1 MIFKKKEFF
10 LLIFL
15 IFLQSCSG
23 GRIGNFLESSFND
36 LDKTSKNQ
44 DLQNNLL
51 NKNDINLEKEN
62 KKFNDKKNKKIK
74 KVEKQKN
81 FQENKNDINLEK
93 ENKKFNDK
101 KNKKIKKV
109 EKQKNVQ
116 ENKNDINLEKENKK
130 FNDKK
135 NKKIKKVEKQKNVQE
150 NKNDINLEKE
160 NKKFNDKKNKKIKNL
175 SKKRKIELQSY
186 KIIFILKDV
195 DPKDPTEELSSI
207 LSNSEVNFE
216 IEKIERIF
224 NSKNKNMNKN

>member
-1 MIFKKKEFF
+1 MILKKKEFF

-36 LDKTSKNQ
+36 LEKTSKNE

-51 NKNDINLEKEN
+51 NKNDINLEKEK
-62 KKFNDKKNKKIK
+62 KKFD
-74 KVEKQKN
+74 
-81 FQENKNDINLEK
+81 
-93 ENKKFNDK
+93 
-101 KNKKIKKV
+101 
-109 EKQKNVQ
+109 
-116 ENKNDINLEKENKK
+116 
-130 FNDKK
+130 
-135 NKKIKKVEKQKNVQE
+135 
-150 NKNDINLEKE
+150 
-160 NKKFNDKKNKKIKNL
+160 DKKNKKIKNL

-216 IEKIERIF
+216 IEKIERILD
-224 NSKNKNMNKN
+224 SKNKSMNKN

>member
-36 LDKTSKNQ
+36 LEKTSKNE

-51 NKNDINLEKEN
+51 NKKDVNLEKENKKFDDKKNKKIKKIVKPKNVPENKKDINLEKEN
-62 KKFNDKKNKKIK
+62 KKFDDKKNKKIK
-74 KVEKQKN
+74 KIVKPKN
-81 FQENKNDINLEK
+81 VPENKKDINLEK
-93 ENKKFNDK
+93 ENKKFDDK
-101 KNKKIKKV
+101 KI
-109 EKQKNVQ
+109 
-116 ENKNDINLEKENKK
+116 
-130 FNDKK
+130 
-135 NKKIKKVEKQKNVQE
+135 
-150 NKNDINLEKE
+150 
-160 NKKFNDKKNKKIKNL
+160 KKIKNL

-216 IEKIERIF
+216 IEKIERILD
-224 NSKNKNMNKN
+224 SKNKSMNKN

>member
-135 NKKIKKVEKQKNVQE
+135 NKKIK
-150 NKNDINLEKE
+150 
-160 NKKFNDKKNKKIKNL
+160 NL

>member
-36 LDKTSKNQ
+36 LEKTSKNE

-62 KKFNDKKNKKIK
+62 KIFDDKKNKKIK
-74 KVEKQKN
+74 KVEKPKN
-81 FQENKNDINLEK
+81 VPENKKDINLEK
-93 ENKKFNDK
+93 ENKKFD
-101 KNKKIKKV
+101 
-109 EKQKNVQ
+109 
-116 ENKNDINLEKENKK
+116 
-130 FNDKK
+130 
-135 NKKIKKVEKQKNVQE
+135 
-150 NKNDINLEKE
+150 
-160 NKKFNDKKNKKIKNL
+160 DKKNKKIKNL
-175 SKKRKIELQSY
+175 SKKRNIELQSY

-216 IEKIERIF
+216 IEKIERILD
-224 NSKNKNMNKN
+224 SKNKSMNKN

>member
-36 LDKTSKNQ
+36 LEKTSKNE

-62 KKFNDKKNKKIK
+62 KKFDNKKIK
-74 KVEKQKN
+74 KVEKPKN
-81 FQENKNDINLEK
+81 FPENKNDINLEK
-93 ENKKFNDK
+93 ENKKFD
-101 KNKKIKKV
+101 
-109 EKQKNVQ
+109 
-116 ENKNDINLEKENKK
+116 
-130 FNDKK
+130 
-135 NKKIKKVEKQKNVQE
+135 
-150 NKNDINLEKE
+150 
-160 NKKFNDKKNKKIKNL
+160 DKKNKKIKNL

-186 KIIFILKDV
+186 KIIFILNDV

-224 NSKNKNMNKN
+224 DTKNKSMTKN

>member
-1 MIFKKKEFF
+1 MISKKKEFF

-36 LDKTSKNQ
+36 LEKTSKNE

-51 NKNDINLEKEN
+51 NKNDINLKKEN
-62 KKFNDKKNKKIK
+62 KKFD
-74 KVEKQKN
+74 
-81 FQENKNDINLEK
+81 
-93 ENKKFNDK
+93 
-101 KNKKIKKV
+101 
-109 EKQKNVQ
+109 
-116 ENKNDINLEKENKK
+116 
-130 FNDKK
+130 
-135 NKKIKKVEKQKNVQE
+135 
-150 NKNDINLEKE
+150 
-160 NKKFNDKKNKKIKNL
+160 DKKNKKIKNL

-216 IEKIERIF
+216 IEKIERILD
-224 NSKNKNMNKN
+224 SKNKSMNKN